1 MIEQPGLTM
10 VATPRANLEAVLERC
25 KHQGM
30 RLSPQR
36 RAILDLL
43 CNSENHLS
51 AGAIYQQLTQ
61 AGQPVGYS
69 SVYQNLEALARKEF
83 IEVLKDGSGNR
94 YGWRPD
100 SHHHFHCTRCGVILD
115 VDLPDTVA
123 RFNEQIQGRVDRCRV
138 DLYGVCAACEMP

>member
-1 MIEQPGLTM
+1 M
-10 VATPRANLEAVLERC
+10 VATPRANLDAVLERC
-25 KHQGM
+25 KDQGM

-43 CNSENHLS
+43 CQSEDHLT
-51 AGAIYQQLTQ
+51 AGAIYHRLHR

-83 IEVLKDGSGNR
+83 IEVLNDPQGNR

-100 SHHHFHCTRCGVILD
+100 SHHHFHCTQCGLIVD
-115 VDLPDTVA
+115 VDLPDSVA
-123 RFNEQIQGRVDRCRV
+123 IFNDQIQGRVDRCRV
-138 DLYGVCAACEMP
+138 DLYGVCESCTAQESLP